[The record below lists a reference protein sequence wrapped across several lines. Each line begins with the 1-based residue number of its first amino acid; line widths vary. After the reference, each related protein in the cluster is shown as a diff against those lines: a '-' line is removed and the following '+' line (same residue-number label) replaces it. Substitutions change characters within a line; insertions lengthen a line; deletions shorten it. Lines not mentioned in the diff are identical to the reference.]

1 MAKQF
6 SPFIGRMACCS
17 ILMGM
22 IGAVA
27 AHAGE
32 SAEVAAGRRVAERSC
47 GGCHATGAGPSPLA
61 DAPPF
66 RQLYLRYP
74 PEGLGRLLQEGMIAP
89 QEPRD
94 EAPAVFH
101 PRMPIV
107 DLDSGQISD
116 LRAFLE
122 SLAPHGR
129 GAKPRR
135 QSPTG

>member
-1 MAKQF
+1 MASEF
-6 SPFIGRMACCS
+6 SSSIRRVACCS

-22 IGAVA
+22 VGAVA
-27 AHAGE
+27 ARA
-32 SAEVAAGRRVAERSC
+32 AEPADIAAGRRVAEQSC

-66 RQLYLRYP
+66 RLLYLRYP

-116 LRAFLE
+116 LRTYLE
-122 SLAPHGR
+122 SLAPRGR
-129 GAKPRR
+129 EGKPRR
-135 QSPTG
+135 QSPAG

>member
-1 MAKQF
+1 MANRLCA
-6 SPFIGRMACCS
+6 SVPRAVGLAVLIGMLAAV
-17 ILMGM
+17 
-22 IGAVA
+22 GARA
-27 AHAGE
+27 AEPADI
-32 SAEVAAGRRVAERSC
+32 AAGRRVAEQSC
-47 GGCHATGAGPSPLA
+47 GGCHATGAGASPLA

-66 RQLYLRYP
+66 RLLYLRYP

-116 LRAFLE
+116 LRTYLE

-129 GAKPRR
+129 GGRTPRP
-135 QSPTG
+135 SPAG